1 MANTIK
7 VEIVSAEEEVWS
19 GEGTMVFAPAEMGE
33 IGIAPQHAPLLTRL
47 KPGEIRVQQE
57 AGDEQFFFVSGG
69 LLEVQGHL
77 VTVLS
82 DTALRAGDL
91 DEAAALE
98 AQRRAEQAMSDR
110 GSEVDFAKAK
120 AELIQAAAQLRAIQK
135 LRGKSRG
142 KPPAPSATAGANR
155 VSAGRGRQNRFGGL
169 HHQGRVWKN
178 RRAHRIAGLLSPR
191 WR

>member
-7 VEIVSAEEEVWS
+7 VEIVSAEEDVWS

-47 KPGEIRVQQE
+47 KPGEIRVQRDS
-57 AGDEQFFFVSGG
+57 GDEQFFYVSGG

-82 DTALRAGDL
+82 DTAVRADDL

-98 AQRRAEQAMSDR
+98 AQRRAEQALADR
-110 GSEVDFAKAK
+110 TGDMELAKAK

-135 LRGKSRG
+135 LRGK
-142 KPPAPSATAGANR
+142 
-155 VSAGRGRQNRFGGL
+155 GR
-169 HHQGRVWKN
+169 
-178 RRAHRIAGLLSPR
+178 A
-191 WR
+191 